1 MGPIT
6 REISL
11 DRTSPDISGFS
22 NQELSEVIYGVS
34 NQEISEV
41 VFGVSNQD
49 ISEVP
54 EGKDPKKRPELIN
67 NSKVKY
73 LNIVIRENRRTFE
86 NILLI

>member
-11 DRTSPDISGFS
+11 DRSSPDISGFS

-34 NQEISEV
+34 NQEISEAV
-41 VFGVSNQD
+41 SGVSNQD
-49 ISEVP
+49 ISEVA
-54 EGKDPKKRPELIN
+54 EGKDSKKRPEQIN

-73 LNIVIRENRRTFE
+73 V
-86 NILLI
+86 